1 MRSCEICGSD
11 DIAVLLGNLSF
22 SSEVGGETQEWHY
35 QLLKCR
41 SCGLGFVDP
50 RPSWNR
56 LSSFYHDYALYEH
69 PEHDP
74 IGGKGS
80 LKYRVAKYRYATY
93 RGVGIR
99 QLVQSA
105 VGLAVEWITGR
116 TVSLT
121 LGIPLQIPRDANIL
135 EIGYGSGGWLL
146 SMSGL
151 GYKNLHGYDIDIN
164 SENAFRLTSVGI
176 NISSGDFLENRYPEA
191 SFDCIRLE
199 HVLEHLW
206 EPRKVLAKCYRLLK
220 PGGILVFNSPCIDS
234 WLARP
239 SIRHYPGLQLPWHL
253 YHHTPQSAS
262 LLLEAVG
269 FEIVRMKPYAVPAH
283 LPIVINAW
291 LTGHGMGGIKI
302 PSFLFL
308 PLAPVHKL
316 VCALTGKGEFLTA
329 LCRKRLPNR

>member
-1 MRSCEICGSD
+1 MRSCDICSSD
-11 DIAVLLGNLSF
+11 DIAVLLGTLSF
-22 SSEVGGETQEWHY
+22 SSEVAGEAQEWKY

-80 LKYRVAKYRYATY
+80 LKYRAAKCRYATY
-93 RGVGIR
+93 GARGFR
-99 QLVQSA
+99 QVVQSA

-121 LGIPLQIPRDANIL
+121 LGIPLQIPKDANIL

-146 SMSGL
+146 SMSAL

-164 SENAFRLTSVGI
+164 SENASRLTSVGV
-176 NISSGDFLENRYPEA
+176 SVTSGDFLENRYPE
-191 SFDCIRLE
+191 SFLDCIRME
-199 HVLEHLW
+199 HVLEHLR
-206 EPRKVLAKCYRLLK
+206 EPREVLAKCYRLLK
-220 PGGILVFNSPCIDS
+220 PGGVLVLNTPCIDS
-234 WLARP
+234 WLARR

-253 YHHTPQSAS
+253 YHHTPQSAG

-269 FEIVRMKPYAVPAH
+269 FEIVRMKPYGVPVHVPVTLNAVLSDRGP
-283 LPIVINAW
+283 
-291 LTGHGMGGIKI
+291 GGIRI
-302 PSFLFL
+302 PSFFFL
-308 PLAPVHKL
+308 PLAPIHKL
-316 VCALTGKGEFLTA
+316 VCTLTGKGEFLTA
-329 LCRKRLPNR
+329 LCRKRLSSR